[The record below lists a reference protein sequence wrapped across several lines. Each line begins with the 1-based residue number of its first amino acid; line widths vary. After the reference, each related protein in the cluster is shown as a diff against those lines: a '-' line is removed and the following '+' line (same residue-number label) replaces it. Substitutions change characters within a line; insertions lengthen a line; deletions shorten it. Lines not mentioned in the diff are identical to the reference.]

1 MLFIDKIGKIRY
13 NNVGKQNM
21 ESSETRWKHETHR
34 DRQTSGSSGQ
44 DPFEIF
50 VDDTSIILRKYEPS
64 CVFCNGNDD
73 VKQFKGKNVC
83 AACRKELGELQ

>member
-1 MLFIDKIGKIRY
+1 MKPIGIVKRVDHLGRILLPKELR
-13 NNVGKQNM
+13 KALHI
-21 ESSETRWKHETHR
+21 ETN
-34 DRQTSGSSGQ
+34 